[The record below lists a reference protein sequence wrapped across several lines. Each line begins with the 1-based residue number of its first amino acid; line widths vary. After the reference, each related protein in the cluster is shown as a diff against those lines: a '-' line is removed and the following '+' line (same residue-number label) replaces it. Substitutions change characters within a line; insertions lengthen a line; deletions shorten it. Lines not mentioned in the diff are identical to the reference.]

1 MQVLLDKTL
10 NIISIQENGLLIHST
25 CLYPFYSPDNNK
37 VAFWVQDYDYQNDVY
52 LSSYQLYCKNLKT
65 NKLIKIN
72 TGNGTCPL
80 PPNVSPNEKIYNASF
95 SPDSNSILFL
105 TTSTNLILGDT
116 SLSSQTPSHNRW
128 YVYNFI
134 SETFVK
140 VSSTALLYGNNYD
153 GNEAIWYDNN
163 NVVFTTLSNNLVS
176 GLNSN
181 EHYEVFLK
189 NIATGNI
196 THISRRESSNISPFF
211 TYSCINISCCVDKVS
226 FYSYELGYVIKK
238 MSDTTLTRVQE
249 LPGIS
254 TYGIIST
261 DTMSWSSDGTKLLFR
276 ISSGTSITPDTNGVD
291 DDFVYD
297 FNTDTIIPL
306 NENSL
311 ETIFG
316 NGYSRHASF
325 SPDGTM
331 VAFIS
336 NSYNIDPT
344 STNPIDN
351 LYCKNLSTRILTRI
365 SKSTTNGNILSNILG
380 YTWITDNTLA
390 FTSYSN
396 DLVAG
401 DNNNIVDWFVRN
413 IADSTTIRI
422 NYNTNMQLF
431 SEMNNYNGLL
441 RKEMFNSLGTRL
453 VFTTKLKTLNPSF
466 YTPSYDEYDIFEKI
480 FIEETVA
487 YPSSVNYSVEAN
499 DSINAYVD
507 NGKLLAYTVNDSITG
522 TPTYSIVGS
531 TYVERVN
538 SINYKNDNTNIR
550 WMSFKYPNLPYDCP
564 VPAKIGVGFFNASN
578 TLLDDIIDIK
588 QNNVTTAQNSVYG
601 AVALISVRPQNDIV
615 LTTAGVDQ
623 QRICD
628 PIVYLQATINGN
640 VSGHT
645 FLWELI
651 SGDAVTL
658 IQDSQTQAH
667 YVVDGTTRDRVFRF
681 WIDKGKYNEQ
691 FDDVKIYATP
701 TDYMTISNAYSFL
714 DSNSIDEIPDALLS
728 ISNYS
733 LYGTTYFDY
742 TIYGNSLSEY
752 SQYALSISWGLPNL
766 YLVAETDKTIFYK
779 SNFVATTLEENVDGQ
794 WVTLTTVP
802 INGTRSFS
810 PITIGKTLRVGAIFN
825 FKGKTEIFY
834 SSLISTAPLIS
845 GDDIVNTK
853 TVLESS
859 ITNLSLNKTIYD
871 MVILSPSDEITQTI
885 PITNNLSQTRNN
897 TIYDMTVI
905 DKTDEITNIQFST
918 SNISYT
924 IYRYNG
930 AVIGG

>member
-116 SLSSQTPSHNRW
+116 SLSSQTPSYNRW

-134 SETFVK
+134 SETFVR
-140 VSSTALLYGNNYD
+140 VSSTALLYGNSYD

-163 NVVFTTLSNNLVS
+163 NVVFTTLSNNLVT
-176 GLNSN
+176 GLNTN

-189 NIATGNI
+189 NITTGNI

-211 TYSCINISCCVDKVS
+211 TYSCINISCCNDKIS

-238 MSDTTLTRVQE
+238 ISDTTLTRVQE

-276 ISSGTSITPDTNGVD
+276 ISSGTSIIPDTNGVD

-297 FNTDTIIPL
+297 FNTDAIIPL

-380 YTWITDNTLA
+380 YTWLTDNTLA

-413 IADSTTIRI
+413 IANSTTIRI

-453 VFTTKLKTLNPSF
+453 VFTTKLKTLNPNF

-487 YPSSVNYSVEAN
+487 YPISVDYSVEAN

-538 SINYKNDNTNIR
+538 SINHKNDNTNIR

-564 VPAKIGVGFFNASN
+564 VPAKIGVGFFNSSN

-615 LTTAGVDQ
+615 LTTAGDDQ

-628 PIVYLQATINGN
+628 PIVYLQATVNGN
-640 VSGHT
+640 LSGHT

-651 SGDAVTL
+651 SGEPVTL
-658 IQDSQTQAH
+658 IQNSQTQAH
-667 YVVDGTTRDRVFRF
+667 YVVDSTTRDRVFRF
-681 WIDKGKYNEQ
+681 WIDKGKYNQQ
-691 FDDVKIYATP
+691 FNDVKIYATP
-701 TDYMTISNAYSFL
+701 TDYFSLISGGP
-714 DSNSIDEIPDALLS
+714 SNLEVNTDFDPVLKVSL
-728 ISNYS
+728 YS
-733 LYGTTYFDY
+733 LSSASPDNLNNIHGYATYDK
-742 TIYGNSLSEY
+742 Y
-752 SQYALSISWGLPNL
+752 SVAISWALPDL
-766 YLVAETDKTIFYK
+766 YLLADNNKIILYK
-779 SNFVATTLEENVDGQ
+779 SSFVGTTLEANTNGV
-794 WVTLTTVP
+794 WYTLISVGINDSRFYAGIP
-802 INGTRSFS
+802 IGT
-810 PITIGKTLRVGAIFN
+810 PIRIGSIYN
-825 FKGKTEIFY
+825 FKGKEQIY
-834 SSLISTAPLIS
+834 YSDVVYSSSLITGYDRVYQGILA
-845 GDDIVNTK
+845 
-853 TVLESS
+853 ESS
-859 ITNLSLNKTIYD
+859 LTYTTAKTIYD
-871 MVILSPSDEITQTI
+871 MTAINVNDEITQSALLQ
-885 PITNNLSQTRNN
+885 TNLDVTRNN
-897 TIYDMTVI
+897 TIYDMTNI
-905 DKTDEITNIQFST
+905 ILDDEITNIQFST
-918 SNISYT
+918 SNLSYT